1 MKTRINRIKFALLG
15 TAVLCLAALPALA
28 DVPAGPGNGNYPEP
42 GTLNYIQGSANL
54 AGKPLN
60 NQSVGRTQ
68 MSQGQVLRTQNG
80 KAEVLL
86 TPGVFLRVDNRSSV
100 KMISPNLTNTRVA
113 LQQGEIG
120 IEVDEIHPQND
131 LQIVDNGV
139 TTQLLKRG
147 FYEFIASQPKVLVF
161 SGEAQVETAAGTA
174 QKVKKH
180 HEMALLAGAQARPH
194 RFNAKDAQDN
204 LYNWS
209 KLRSQYLAEANN
221 RYASQYGW
229 GQWGGYPGWYWNP
242 WALDW
247 DWAWGSGWGP
257 GWGFGWGWNPWWGP
271 GYGYWGGYT
280 VPLYHRHFD
289 YDSHPGFHGHPGG
302 HQGGFHGGHGDFN
315 HSLHGVGGFHNA
327 APAGHSFHAGGRG
340 H

>member
-1 MKTRINRIKFALLG
+1 MKFALLG
-15 TAVLCLAALPALA
+15 TAVLCLGALPARA
-28 DVPAGPGNGNYPEP
+28 DVPAGNGNANIPEP

-54 AGKPLN
+54 AGKQLN
-60 NQSVGRTQ
+60 NQNAGKIEMNKGQILHTQ
-68 MSQGQVLRTQNG
+68 DG

-86 TPGVFLRVDNRSSV
+86 TPGVFLREDDHSSV
-100 KMISPNLTNTRVA
+100 KMISPNLTNTKVA
-113 LQQGEIG
+113 LEQGEIG

-139 TTQLLKRG
+139 TTQLLKKG

-161 SGEAQVETAAGTA
+161 SGEARVETGDGTY

-180 HEMALLAGAQARPH
+180 HEMALVASAQARPR
-194 RFNAKDAQDN
+194 RFNGNDAQDN

-209 KLRSQYLAEANN
+209 KLRSQYLAEANQ
-221 RYASQYGW
+221 RYAHKYGW
-229 GQWGGYPGWYWNP
+229 GRWGGYPGWYWNP

-247 DWAWGSGWGP
+247 DWAWGPGWGP

-271 GYGYWGGYT
+271 AFGYGGGFT

-289 YDSHPGFHGHPGG
+289 YDDHPGFRGRRGDHDGG
-302 HQGGFHGGHGDFN
+302 DHGGRGRFN
-315 HSLHGVGGFHNA
+315 PSLRGVGGFLRSVPGGGQ
-327 APAGHSFHAGGRG
+327 APHRGGGGH
-340 H
+340 